1 MIVFIFLA
9 ARLSSENES
18 SSQTNGCVHLVQ
30 QCLIDAKGC
39 EQSWRSV
46 EDTCLIPGDSCKI
59 NNSSHC
65 NLSIQSLVEKNFQL
79 KECLCV
85 DDLHCTVN
93 KLFGKKC
100 INQTE
105 ETAGS
110 SDRVLLSNVP
120 RRFQR
125 KGSSLTAERTDGCI
139 AAAEACR
146 ESEHC
151 TRLHENFKK
160 ACGKGTAQCHT
171 LSGRLLCVSLRES
184 LRDTVLW
191 GCQCGFPLEGDCIRI
206 WKSLFEDICIQD
218 TQINQIPTVSQDKE
232 HGLQEDMASGNMK
245 KDNNHNWDLTTPLHH
260 GFKQMQSCL
269 EVTEACVGDV
279 ACNAQLALYLKA
291 CSANGNLCDVKHCQA
306 AIRFFYQNMPF
317 NTAQMLAFCDCAQSD
332 IPCQQSKETL
342 HSKPCALNIVPPPT
356 CLSVIH
362 TCRNDELCRAHYR
375 TFQSECWPRV
385 TGKCQD
391 DETCISTLGKQDL
404 TCSGSDSCKAAYLK
418 TFGTALQVPCACRSI
433 TQNEEPL
440 CMALQHMLHIKS
452 CFNYPTP
459 NVKDITSYKRKHSKE
474 VTLTGFKSPFNG
486 DLVYAVLCMIVTC
499 GLLFLVMLKL
509 RISSKKRDPSPMEI
523 AGGVITQ

>member
-18 SSQTNGCVHLVQ
+18 SSQTNDCVRLVQ
-30 QCLIDAKGC
+30 QCLIDTNGC

-46 EDTCLIPGDSCKI
+46 EHTCIVPGDSCKI

-100 INQTE
+100 INQT
-105 ETAGS
+105 
-110 SDRVLLSNVP
+110 
-120 RRFQR
+120 
-125 KGSSLTAERTDGCI
+125 
-139 AAAEACR
+139 
-146 ESEHC
+146 
-151 TRLHENFKK
+151 
-160 ACGKGTAQCHT
+160 
-171 LSGRLLCVSLRES
+171 
-184 LRDTVLW
+184 
-191 GCQCGFPLEGDCIRI
+191 
-206 WKSLFEDICIQD
+206 
-218 TQINQIPTVSQDKE
+218 
-232 HGLQEDMASGNMK
+232 GNMK

-342 HSKPCALNIVPPPT
+342 HSKPCALNVVPPPT

-362 TCRNDELCRAHYR
+362 TCRNDELCRTHYR

-404 TCSGSDSCKAAYLK
+404 TCSGSDSCRAAYLG

-433 TQNEEPL
+433 TQSEEPL
-440 CMALQHMLHIKS
+440 CMALQHMLHSKS

-459 NVKDITSYKRKHSKE
+459 NVKDISSYKRKHSKE
-474 VTLTGFKSPFNG
+474 ITLTGFKARFNG
-486 DLVYAVLCMIVTC
+486 ELVYAVLCMIVTC
-499 GLLFLVMLKL
+499 GILSLVMLKL

>member
-1 MIVFIFLA
+1 MIVFIFLV

-18 SSQTNGCVHLVQ
+18 SSQTSDCVRLVQ
-30 QCLIDAKGC
+30 QCLIDTNGC

-46 EDTCLIPGDSCKI
+46 EDTCVLPGDSCKI

-65 NLSIQSLVEKNFQL
+65 NLSIQSLVEKNFQF
-79 KECLCV
+79 KECLCI
-85 DDLHCTVN
+85 DDLRCTVN
-93 KLFGKKC
+93 KLFGEKC
-100 INQTE
+100 IHQTE

-110 SDRVLLSNVP
+110 PNQVPLSNVP
-120 RRFQR
+120 GHFQR
-125 KGSSLTAERTDGCI
+125 KGSSLTSKRKDGCI
-139 AAAEACR
+139 TAAEACQ

-151 TRLHENFKK
+151 TLLHENYKK

-171 LSGRLLCVSLRES
+171 LRGRLLCVALRDSLRE
-184 LRDTVLW
+184 TVLW
-191 GCQCGFPLEGDCIRI
+191 DCQCGFPLEEDCIRI

-218 TQINQIPTVSQDKE
+218 TQINQIPTISQDKVD
-232 HGLQEDMASGNMK
+232 GLQEDTAS
-245 KDNNHNWDLTTPLHH
+245 

-291 CSANGNLCDVKHCQA
+291 CSANGNLCNVKHCQA

-342 HSKPCALNIVPPPT
+342 HSKPCALNRVPPPT

-362 TCRNDELCRAHYR
+362 TCRNDELCRTHYR

-391 DETCISTLGKQDL
+391 DETCISTLGKGDL
-404 TCSGSDSCKAAYLK
+404 TCSGSDSCRAAYLG
-418 TFGTALQVPCACRSI
+418 TFGTALQVPCTCRSI
-433 TQNEEPL
+433 TQSEEPL
-440 CMALQHMLHIKS
+440 CMALQHMLHSKS

-459 NVKDITSYKRKHSKE
+459 NVKDISSHKRKHSKE
-474 VTLTGFKSPFNG
+474 ITLTGFKSPFNG
-486 DLVYAVLCMIVTC
+486 ELVYAVLCMIATC
-499 GLLFLVMLKL
+499 AILFLVRLKL
-509 RISSKKRDPSPMEI
+509 RISSKKRDPSPIEI

>member
-9 ARLSSENES
+9 ARLSSENEPT
-18 SSQTNGCVHLVQ
+18 SQTNDCAYLMQ
-30 QCLIDAKGC
+30 QCLIDRNGC
-39 EQSWRSV
+39 EQSWRSL
-46 EDTCLIPGDSCKI
+46 EDTCIVPGDSCKI
-59 NNSSHC
+59 NNSSYC
-65 NLSIQSLVEKNFQL
+65 KLSVQSLVEKNFQF
-79 KECLCV
+79 KECLCI

-105 ETAGS
+105 ESTLP
-110 SDRVLLSNVP
+110 SDLVPRSNVT
-120 RRFQR
+120 RGFQG
-125 KGSSLTAERTDGCI
+125 KDTSLMAERKDDCVT
-139 AAAEACR
+139 AAETCQ
-146 ESEHC
+146 ESENC
-151 TRLHENFKK
+151 SLLHENFKK

-171 LSGRLLCVSLRES
+171 LSGQQLCVALRES
-184 LRDTVLW
+184 LRETVLW
-191 GCQCGFPLEGDCIRI
+191 DCQCGSPLEGDCIRI

-218 TQINQIPTVSQDKE
+218 TPINQIPTFSQDNQDNENRFKE
-232 HGLQEDMASGNMK
+232 GIASG
-245 KDNNHNWDLTTPLHH
+245 
-260 GFKQMQSCL
+260 FRQMQSCL

-279 ACNAQLALYLKA
+279 VCNAQLALYLKA

-362 TCRNDELCRAHYR
+362 TCRNDELCRTHYR

-385 TGKCQD
+385 TGKCQE
-391 DETCISTLGKQDL
+391 DEACISTLSKQDL
-404 TCSGSDSCKAAYLK
+404 TCSGSDSCRVAYLG
-418 TFGTALQVPCACRSI
+418 TFGTVLQVPCACRSI

-440 CMALQHMLHIKS
+440 CMTFQHMLRSKS

-459 NVKDITSYKRKHSKE
+459 NGKDISSYKRKRSKE
-474 VTLTGFKSPFNG
+474 INLTGFASPFNG
-486 DLVYAVLCMIVTC
+486 ELVYAVLCMVVTC
-499 GLLFLVMLKL
+499 GILFLVMLKL
-509 RISSKKRDPSPMEI
+509 RISSKKRDPSPIEI